1 MSSKSL
7 KFVAFFFKVLLVF
20 ETGKSNRIFSAS
32 LATKQ
37 MSYNYLYKIESIN
50 GAIPENEMVFSY
62 SLSYYE

>member
-7 KFVAFFFKVLLVF
+7 KFVAFFFKELLVF
-20 ETGKSNRIFSAS
+20 ETGKSNIIFSAS